1 MIPTPRIPEPAPTDR
16 SSGLSEIP
24 LTRIRKATLPMTFPS
39 STHPGNVARAVETPL
54 WRDRKK
60 YLWPL
65 GLLIPLSPF
74 ISWFL
79 VDNLRLGLFW
89 ATGA

>member
-1 MIPTPRIPEPAPTDR
+1 MTATSDARQTGSKAVQNTDSPSGENPR
-16 SSGLSEIP
+16 
-24 LTRIRKATLPMTFPS
+24 
-39 STHPGNVARAVETPL
+39 
-54 WRDRKK
+54 WRDRKR

-79 VDNLRLGLFW
+79 VDNFRLGLFW
-89 ATGA
+89 A

>member
-1 MIPTPRIPEPAPTDR
+1 MSPYIAGPAPDR
-16 SSGLSEIP
+16 QSL
-24 LTRIRKATLPMTFPS
+24 
-39 STHPGNVARAVETPL
+39 VEAENL
-54 WRDRKK
+54 RWRDRKR

-74 ISWFL
+74 ISWIL

-89 ATGA
+89 ATGAWLLVIVIPII